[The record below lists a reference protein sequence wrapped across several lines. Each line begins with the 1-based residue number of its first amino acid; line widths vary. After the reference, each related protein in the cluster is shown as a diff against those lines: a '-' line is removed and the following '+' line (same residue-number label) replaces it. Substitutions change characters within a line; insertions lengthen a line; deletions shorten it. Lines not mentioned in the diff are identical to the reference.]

1 METQQHGRKAPGRS
15 QRTPNSSEPP
25 RALLA
30 ARLSSQGRERS
41 TKRPPYRCPRNPVK
55 ETDHRPLARDPTSL
69 RTLCVAGCP
78 PRLTNAAHCP
88 LLPLITSSLGPRV
101 SFFLSGLPDPGT
113 WEPGGEEGAWEGP
126 GLPRLFKLIG
136 GG

>member
-15 QRTPNSSEPP
+15 QRTPNSSESP

-30 ARLSSQGRERS
+30 ARLSSQDRERS

-55 ETDHRPLARDPTSL
+55 EVDHRPLARDPTSL

-101 SFFLSGLPDPGT
+101 SFFQDCLTQGPRNQVERRGHGRGQAYLGCLS
-113 WEPGGEEGAWEGP
+113 
-126 GLPRLFKLIG
+126 
-136 GG
+136 